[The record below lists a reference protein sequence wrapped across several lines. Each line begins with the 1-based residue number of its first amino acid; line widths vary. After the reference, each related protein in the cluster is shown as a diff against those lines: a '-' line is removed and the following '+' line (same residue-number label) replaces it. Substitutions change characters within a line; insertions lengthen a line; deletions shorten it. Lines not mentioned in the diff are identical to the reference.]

1 MQRPREEVTM
11 LSTCTYQWLAGS
23 DTTATV
29 PTHTRIL
36 IADDDPDTLEL
47 IELAVAGPGVEI
59 YRATD
64 GLELLELIAER
75 EPFDLIVTDINMPWI
90 EGLQVLASIREAE
103 LETPVL
109 VVTGLDRPGLTDTVA
124 RMRYAM
130 LLRKPFEIA
139 DLRRAIAAL
148 LAGES

>member
-1 MQRPREEVTM
+1 M
-11 LSTCTYQWLAGS
+11 LSACTYQRFAAS

-29 PTHTRIL
+29 PTHTRVL

-47 IELAVAGPGVEI
+47 IELAVQAPGVEI
-59 YRATD
+59 YTATD
-64 GLELLELIAER
+64 GLELIELIAEC
-75 EPFDLIVTDINMPWI
+75 ETLDLIVTDIDMPWI
-90 EGLQVLASIREAE
+90 EGVQVLASIREAE

-109 VVTGLDRPGLTDTVA
+109 VVTGLDRPGLTQTVA
-124 RMRYAM
+124 RMRNAM

-148 LAGES
+148 LVGLS